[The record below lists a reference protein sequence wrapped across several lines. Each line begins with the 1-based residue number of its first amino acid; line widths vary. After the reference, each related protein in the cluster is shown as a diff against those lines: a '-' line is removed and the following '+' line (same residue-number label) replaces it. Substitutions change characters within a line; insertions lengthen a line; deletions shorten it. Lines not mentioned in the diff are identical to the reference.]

1 MFSSFLLGILYAGV
15 LWSGEGSLL
24 PHPDTVKDLDLES
37 YKGLWFEMYNNALSA
52 YTFERHCECTT
63 ALVRGFQSVTRLD
76 LRKSIIAFLT
86 DFET

>member
-15 LWSGEGSLL
+15 LSSGEGLSLL

-63 ALVRGFQSVTRLD
+63 ALVRGFQSITRL
-76 LRKSIIAFLT
+76 IAFLT
-86 DFET
+86 DFIAF